1 MEELRIEAKII
12 QAYLDIT
19 VSDNHEEMA
28 ERLASLMAYLSR
40 TGEMLAKAKKILRAR
55 KTSEINDTIISI
67 AKAAHLSASVQNAL
81 LDSICE
87 EESYL
92 VDWIERLN
100 KACTHQM
107 DGLRSLISYEKEEM
121 RLRNTGY

>member
-1 MEELRIEAKII
+1 MEELRIEAEFI

-19 VSDNHEEMA
+19 VSNNHEEMA
-28 ERLASLMAYLSR
+28 ERLASLMSYLSR
-40 TGEMLAKAKKILRAR
+40 TAEMLAKAKRILRAK
-55 KTSEINDTIISI
+55 KTSEINNTIISI

-87 EESYL
+87 DEAFL

-107 DGLRSLISYEKEEM
+107 DGLRSLISYDKEEL
-121 RLRNTGY
+121 RLRETGY

>member
-1 MEELRIEAKII
+1 MEELRTEAETI

-19 VSDNHEEMA
+19 VSNSHEEMA
-28 ERLASLMAYLSR
+28 ERLSILMAYLSR
-40 TGEMLAKAKKILRAR
+40 TAEMLARAKMILRAR
-55 KTSEINDTIISI
+55 KTSEINNTIIAI

-92 VDWIERLN
+92 VDWIERMN

-107 DGLRSLISYEKEEM
+107 DGLRSLISYDKEEL
-121 RLRNTGY
+121 RLRETGY